1 MRVPMQAAWEY
12 LPPWERATDAC
23 EKELP
28 LPVYDPEVDGRE
40 MGARNT
46 ARMSAGQ
53 ELVVMPLNRKPTLS
67 SFPILIKTTLP
78 SAKDVTIFVL
88 LLPPALFM
96 EEDDLREV
104 REKIAIIC
112 RFATLSPVAS
122 RRQGDLLLSASSVRL
137 SRTEVLWSQASI
149 GNSELGLN
157 LQIMKLKSET
167 LG

>member
-1 MRVPMQAAWEY
+1 MTKMFSKFSLLPHPFSLLPNVIVHH
-12 LPPWERATDAC
+12 LPPSSTPPIFE
-23 EKELP
+23 
-28 LPVYDPEVDGRE
+28 
-40 MGARNT
+40 
-46 ARMSAGQ
+46 
-53 ELVVMPLNRKPTLS
+53 PTLS

-88 LLPPALFM
+88 LLPLALFM